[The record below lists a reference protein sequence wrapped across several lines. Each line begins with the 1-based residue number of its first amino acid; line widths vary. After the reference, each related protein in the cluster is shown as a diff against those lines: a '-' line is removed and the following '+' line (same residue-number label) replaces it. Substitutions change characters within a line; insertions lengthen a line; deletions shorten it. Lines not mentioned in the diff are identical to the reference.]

1 MTNLL
6 DLPNETLL
14 VVLLLLQ
21 RRDFDPLLLVCRR
34 FAELIRTFDCARLE
48 RCRLARYTAT
58 LTLYSIPTLVKVDLL
73 DKGASRIVS
82 TDKLAL
88 MLHQVEVKRLIVLT
102 HPQED
107 EWHSFIRRIRPL
119 RKFWSRSAAY
129 IWSLPTQM
137 RLAHRFVELFRNCRE
152 IRFVDG
158 QTWTHFPV
166 FQPGHLYDLFARNIT
181 QLQASTC
188 SLNAVLFF
196 NTFLE
201 QPRKGGVRR
210 IIIERGDASTIH
222 VMHQLMRNFVHW
234 DREGKPVDHAVAF
247 IIEQPV
253 GMWWGHN
260 INVLAYPWGELALQ
274 NGGTARLYDH
284 QLDTYVYIHLGPH
297 FPPHILFLP
306 GSLAGGFYDVPT
318 RKQMIYRR
326 IHELQN
332 FADF

>member
-34 FAELIRTFDCARLE
+34 FTELIRTFDRARLE
-48 RCRLARYTAT
+48 RCRLARYAAT
-58 LTLYSIPTLVKVDLL
+58 LTLFSIPSLVKVDLL
-73 DKGASRIVS
+73 DNDASRIVS

-210 IIIERGDASTIH
+210 IIVS
-222 VMHQLMRNFVHW
+222 
-234 DREGKPVDHAVAF
+234 GKQKRCWKNS
-247 IIEQPV
+247 I
-253 GMWWGHN
+253 
-260 INVLAYPWGELALQ
+260 
-274 NGGTARLYDH
+274 GTSD
-284 QLDTYVYIHLGPH
+284 
-297 FPPHILFLP
+297 
-306 GSLAGGFYDVPT
+306 
-318 RKQMIYRR
+318 
-326 IHELQN
+326 
-332 FADF
+332 